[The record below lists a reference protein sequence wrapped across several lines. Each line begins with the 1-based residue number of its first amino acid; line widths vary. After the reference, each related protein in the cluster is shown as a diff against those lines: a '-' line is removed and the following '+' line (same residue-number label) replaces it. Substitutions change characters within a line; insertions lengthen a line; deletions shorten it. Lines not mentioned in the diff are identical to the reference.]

1 MGVGDSCKLSVKKD
15 HNCKK
20 TNNVISCEDHQSSER
35 KINTTKVSNLKM
47 KAECLEAAARCDS
60 SAHDK
65 TENKGKKDH
74 KVLSLSFKFLFRV
87 KGCK

>member
-1 MGVGDSCKLSVKKD
+1 
-15 HNCKK
+15 
-20 TNNVISCEDHQSSER
+20 
-35 KINTTKVSNLKM
+35 M

-87 KGCK
+87 KGCKQLRTAHMCSAKLD